1 MSARLVKKILNE
13 QNHFP
18 HQLIKEE
25 EEEEED
31 ENYEEGSTAPSTI
44 NPFDLLNDDDSE
56 PEHQVLKFHFFFFRL
71 KLFNSC
77 NIT

>member
-25 EEEEED
+25 DD

-56 PEHQVLKFHFFFFRL
+56 PEHQVLKFHFYFFFGL
-71 KLFNSC
+71 KLFNFC
-77 NIT
+77 YIT